1 MKKVAGSGR
10 KKREKSLYELDLIKS
25 ITDMG
30 KPDGTP
36 YGERSVLTYTDNL
49 YSFSKQF
56 LGKAEV
62 WNNLKWL
69 EDTTKVE
76 TKMSVARTHQG
87 YLYSLFT
94 KMAMYNAIV
103 VSLKAKGYV
112 YDDKDEGNLVKIYTD
127 RRNQF
132 GEEAKMISV
141 NPVDNHHDTKVG
153 DNQKQVLLDIKPK
166 DILTMVDKMNVNSFK
181 DGTLINRKLFM
192 IATMFKIH
200 SEFPFRNDVADVK
213 VILPKTYEKIVK
225 EGNDKEFNW
234 LIISKEYT
242 FILNKFKTQNKY
254 KSIIA
259 KVEDKSVKS
268 QLKKWIAYGMPD
280 DFDNQ
285 YLFTNDGK
293 PLTRN
298 HISVLLSNESDKRTK
313 KEKDGSG
320 GTPIYVGMKVSTT
333 LLAKIFNET
342 PDNYKTMTDEEKATM
357 SKMAGLRGH
366 SLFTHFTLYRNTA
379 L

>member
-112 YDDKDEGNLVKIYTD
+112 YDDKDEGNLVKIYTE
-127 RRNQF
+127 RRNKF

-141 NPVDNHHDTKVG
+141 NPTDNHHDTNIG
-153 DNQKQVLLDIKPK
+153 DNRKQVLIDVKPK
-166 DILTMVDKMNVNSFK
+166 DI
-181 DGTLINRKLFM
+181 
-192 IATMFKIH
+192 
-200 SEFPFRNDVADVK
+200 
-213 VILPKTYEKIVK
+213 
-225 EGNDKEFNW
+225 W
-234 LIISKEYT
+234 LI
-242 FILNKFKTQNKY
+242 
-254 KSIIA
+254 
-259 KVEDKSVKS
+259 
-268 QLKKWIAYGMPD
+268 
-280 DFDNQ
+280 
-285 YLFTNDGK
+285 
-293 PLTRN
+293 R
-298 HISVLLSNESDKRTK
+298 
-313 KEKDGSG
+313 
-320 GTPIYVGMKVSTT
+320 
-333 LLAKIFNET
+333 
-342 PDNYKTMTDEEKATM
+342 
-357 SKMAGLRGH
+357 
-366 SLFTHFTLYRNTA
+366 
-379 L
+379 

>member
-10 KKREKSLYELDLIKS
+10 KKRVKGQYELDLIKS

-30 KPDGTP
+30 KPDGSL
-36 YGERSVLTYTDNL
+36 YSERSILTYTDNL
-49 YSFSKQF
+49 FNFSKHF
-56 LGKAEV
+56 LGKAEL

-69 EDTTKVE
+69 EDPKKVE
-76 TKMSVARTHQG
+76 IQMNTAKTHQG
-87 YLYSLFT
+87 YLYSLST

-103 VSLKAKGYV
+103 VSLKAKGYI
-112 YDDKDEGNLVKIYTD
+112 YDDDDDNLVKIYTE
-127 RRNQF
+127 RRNKF

-141 NPVDNHHDTKVG
+141 NPTDNHHDTKVG
-153 DNQKQVLLDIKPK
+153 DNQKQVLIDVKPK
-166 DILTMVDKMNVNSFK
+166 DILTMVDKMNSNSFK
-181 DGTLINRKLFM
+181 DGELINRKLFM

-200 SEFPFRNDVADVK
+200 SEFPFRNDIADVK
-213 VILPKTYEKIVK
+213 VIYPKTYEKIVK

-242 FILNKFKTQNKY
+242 FILNKFKTKNKY
-254 KSIIA
+254 GQIIA
-259 KVEDKSVKS
+259 KVEDKTVKS
-268 QLKKWIAYGMPD
+268 QLKKWIIHGLGD
-280 DFDNQ
+280 DIDNE
-285 YLFTNDGK
+285 YLFTNEGK

-298 HISVLLSNESDKRTK
+298 HVSVLLSNESAK
-313 KEKDGSG
+313 KE
-320 GTPIYVGMKVSTT
+320 YLGMKVSTT

-342 PDNYKTMTDEEKATM
+342 PDNYKTMTDEEKATL

-366 SLFTHFTLYRNTA
+366 SVFTHFTVYRNTA